1 MFDAKRHN
9 SSLAVFQAFTAV
21 RFQDVLHV
29 RYQTHPRV
37 FGNLTLNILC
47 SLENN
52 VVRKALEAYE
62 QFTCQ
67 SQLQKFPSVI
77 FVNSQQIKNPEGHF

>member
-21 RFQDVLHV
+21 RFQDILHV

-62 QFTCQ
+62 LIYLSESVTEISIGYFC
-67 SQLQKFPSVI
+67 KFPT
-77 FVNSQQIKNPEGHF
+77 N